1 MNSLHLQ
8 AAARQTAALSPR
20 MQHAVKLLQMSSL
33 EFAALMRDVAG
44 TNPFLEVGEAE
55 ADGEDAPRHE
65 DHGDDRDLW
74 RAEIGSGGLR
84 QAGDDELEAMDR
96 VAAAP
101 TLSASLRT
109 QINVLPLDERDRA
122 LALTIIESL
131 DDDGYLRTPLEDL
144 LHLPGLLPSPTL
156 QEMDIAL
163 RRVQALEPGGV
174 GARSVAECLQL
185 QMPTIAC
192 PQMRDMASTIVRDH
206 LAALAARDVAQ
217 LARKLQAPVAVVDQV
232 CQRIRRLDP
241 RPGWRMGSSA
251 VEAIV
256 PDLTV
261 KKVRGHWSVQ
271 LNPAVVPRLQLNQI
285 YAALFQRHRTAQHAE
300 MGDHLQEARWTLRN
314 LQQRFATILN
324 VGEAIVARQRG
335 FLDYG
340 AMAMKPLCLKEIADE
355 VGLHAST
362 ICRATNNKYIA
373 TPLGVFE
380 LKFFFS
386 RPIVSTNSRACS
398 GTAIRGLVREML
410 EGEDPRQPLA
420 DAEIA
425 RMLGTQGLSVARRTV
440 TKYRQ
445 MLRLPAAE
453 QRRQHAREAA

>member
-1 MNSLHLQ
+1 
-8 AAARQTAALSPR
+8 
-20 MQHAVKLLQMSSL
+20 MQHAVKLLQRSSL

-44 TNPFLEVGEAE
+44 TNPFLEVGDAE
-55 ADGEDAPRHE
+55 ADGEDGPP
-65 DHGDDRDLW
+65 HGGDDPGEDRDLW

-101 TLSASLRT
+101 TLSASLHT
-109 QINVLPLDERDRA
+109 QINVLSLDERDRA
-122 LALTIIESL
+122 LARTVIESL
-131 DDDGYLRTPLEDL
+131 DDDGYLRTPLQDL
-144 LHLPGLLPSPTL
+144 LHVPGLLPSPTL

-163 RRVQALEPGGV
+163 RRVQALEPAGV

-185 QMPTIAC
+185 QMPAIAC
-192 PQMRDMASTIVRDH
+192 PQMRDMATTIVRDH
-206 LAALAARDVAQ
+206 LATLAARDVAQ

-241 RPGWRMGSSA
+241 RPGWRVGSSA

-261 KKVRGHWSVQ
+261 KKARGHWRVQ

-300 MGDHLQEARWTLRN
+300 MGDHLQQARWTLRN

-335 FLDYG
+335 FLDFG

-373 TPLGVFE
+373 TPSGVFE

-386 RPIVSTNSRACS
+386 RPIVSSNGRACS

-410 EGEDPRQPLA
+410 EAEDPRQPLA
-420 DAEIA
+420 DAEVA

-445 MLRLPAAE
+445 MLKLPAAE
-453 QRRQHAREAA
+453 QRRQHVQEAA